1 MLRATVLI
9 AVLAAVLALAGCG
22 GAAGLGGDV
31 EQRLLPAG
39 DRKEAPAITVP
50 ALFGKGTQ
58 TLSEREGRPVLI
70 NFWASWCEPCTRE
83 MPHFV
88 EFSRAHPE
96 IDVLGIAVND
106 RPADSRR
113 FAQRIGVSF
122 DLGVDRD
129 GDVASDYDVP
139 GLPITVV
146 IDPQGRIASNFVG
159 EISARQLESYAEQLG
174 G

>member
-1 MLRATVLI
+1 MPRATALI
-9 AVLAAVLALAGCG
+9 VILVAAMLVAGCG

-31 EQRLLPAG
+31 DQRLLPAG

-50 ALFGKGTQ
+50 ALFGGGTQ
-58 TLSEREGRPVLI
+58 TLSERRGRPVLV
-70 NFWASWCEPCTRE
+70 NFWASWCEPCIRE
-83 MPHFV
+83 MPHLV

-106 RPADSRR
+106 KPAESRR
-113 FAQRIGVSF
+113 FAERIGVPF

-129 GDVASDYDVP
+129 GEVASDYDVP

-146 IDPQGRIASNFVG
+146 VDPEGRIASNFVG
-159 EISARQLESYAEQLG
+159 EISARQLESYADQLG